1 MFDTNE
7 LLARLQNGESADAI
21 AQEMASALNDA
32 IAEHQKE
39 EAAKNNKTADARAL
53 TLNIIAYIGEY
64 HPKLYDMMFE
74 DQSKEA
80 MDANVESL
88 TDGVMKTCEEL
99 ETAMPMITK
108 MAAFSKSIT
117 NHAKSADDILNDWL
131 KTIM

>member
-39 EAAKNNKTADARAL
+39 EAAKNNQAADARDLAL
-53 TLNIIAYIGEY
+53 NVIAYIGEY
-64 HPKLYDMMFE
+64 HPSLYDAMFE

-80 MDANVESL
+80 MDANVEDV
-88 TDGVMKTCEEL
+88 TDTIVKTLAEI
-99 ETAMPMITK
+99 ETAIPVLTK
-108 MAAFSKSIT
+108 MAGLRKVVHQ
-117 NHAKSADDILNDWL
+117 HAKTADDILNDWL